1 MARRRKGV
9 TMNTSP
15 IPLAEFSREEGLI
28 SPRFEHLPL
37 QLPRRCLMAF
47 LGEKRIAAFA
57 EKRGGKVLGT
67 FLSLTKPFSLYEI
80 PGEKEPLL
88 LVQAPAGAPAAVL
101 IEDRLFAYGAE
112 KVLAI
117 GCCGSLTDIPE
128 NCFFPI
134 EKALRDEGTSYHYL
148 PPSRF
153 IELDKE
159 PLLHLKDYFRKKNL
173 PFSPAITWTSDG
185 FFRETE
191 EKSGAAARKAAAW
204 WTWKP
209 APWPPAPDTEER
221 NLRKSCSPPTPSPPS
236 PTTSAAGEKKAGTPP
251 SCWVWKRWRKSR
263 SRALAEGPESGRS
276 R

>member
-9 TMNTSP
+9 PMNTSP

-28 SPRFEHLPL
+28 SPDFEHLSL
-37 QLPRRCLMAF
+37 TLPRRCLMAF

-67 FLSLTKPFSLYEI
+67 FLSLTKPFPLYEI

-117 GCCGSLTDIPE
+117 GCCGSLADIPE

-159 PLLHLKDYFRKKNL
+159 PLLLPCRHLDQRRLLPGNGRKN
-173 PFSPAITWTSDG
+173 
-185 FFRETE
+185 
-191 EKSGAAARKAAAW
+191 
-204 WTWKP
+204 P
-209 APWPPAPDTEER
+209 APPPGRLQPGGHGSQRPGRLRQIQGKGICGNHVHRRHPLLPHPRPAPLGKRKPERRPPAGHGSAGGNLKGRKPYRVQMAATVAKGNRR
-221 NLRKSCSPPTPSPPS
+221 NDSLP
-236 PTTSAAGEKKAGTPP
+236 
-251 SCWVWKRWRKSR
+251 
-263 SRALAEGPESGRS
+263 
-276 R
+276 

>member
-9 TMNTSP
+9 PMNTSP
-15 IPLAEFSREEGLI
+15 IPLAEFSREEGII

-67 FLSLTKPFSLYEI
+67 FLSLTKPFPLYEI

-88 LVQAPAGAPAAVL
+88 LVQAPVGAPAAVL

-117 GCCGSLTDIPE
+117 GCCGSLADIPE

-159 PLLHLKDYFRKKNL
+159 PLLHLKNYFRKKNL

-191 EKSGAAARKAAAW
+191 EKIRHRRQEG
-204 WTWKP
+204 
-209 APWPPAPDTEER
+209 
-221 NLRKSCSPPTPSPPS
+221 CSLVDMEAS
-236 PTTSAAGEKKAGTPP
+236 
-251 SCWVWKRWRKSR
+251 
-263 SRALAEGPESGRS
+263 ALAACARYRGKKFAEIMFTADTLSSLTHDQRRWGKESRNAALLLGMEALEEI
-276 R
+276 

>member
-9 TMNTSP
+9 PMNTSP
-15 IPLAEFSREEGLI
+15 IPLAEFSKEEGLI
-28 SPRFEHLPL
+28 SPDFEHLPL
-37 QLPRRCLMAF
+37 TLPRRCLMAF

-67 FLSLTKPFSLYEI
+67 FLSLTKPFPLYEI

-117 GCCGSLTDIPE
+117 GCCGSLSDIPE

-173 PFSPAITWTSDG
+173 PFSPAVTWTSDG
-185 FFRETE
+185 FFREME
-191 EKSGAAARKAAAW
+191 EKIRRRRQEG
-204 WTWKP
+204 
-209 APWPPAPDTEER
+209 
-221 NLRKSCSPPTPSPPS
+221 CSLVDMEAS
-236 PTTSAAGEKKAGTPP
+236 
-251 SCWVWKRWRKSR
+251 
-263 SRALAEGPESGRS
+263 ALAACARYRGKEFAEIMFTADTLSSLTHDQRRWGKESRNAALLLGLEALEEI
-276 R
+276 